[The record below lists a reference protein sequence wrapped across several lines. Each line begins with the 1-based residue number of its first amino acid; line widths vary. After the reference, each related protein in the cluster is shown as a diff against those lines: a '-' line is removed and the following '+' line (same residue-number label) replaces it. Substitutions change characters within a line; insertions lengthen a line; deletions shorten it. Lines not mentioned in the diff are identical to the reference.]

1 MIESESK
8 AIVCLFK
15 KKKMKGRMGV
25 TIGAEDWLIT
35 ELR

>member
-1 MIESESK
+1 MESESK

-15 KKKMKGRMGV
+15 KKKKGRMGV